1 MSEFS
6 ITAYRE
12 EFENGRYVRQSYF
25 NEWFYEK
32 YLKILKN
39 VEKNGYVS
47 IPYNRVKMDMFCS
60 HYGLRTPRRLDKI
73 IDITAEVEKYESEV
87 YCELE
92 SGKYEEMY
100 YKKYMIAIKELE
112 RSGRLRYDT
121 WEEWRYPYPYLN
133 KHTMR
138 NFMKK
143 YKLMNP
149 RIMADKIRI
158 QRY

>member
-1 MSEFS
+1 MSEDS
-6 ITAYRE
+6 ITAYKE
-12 EFENGRYVRQSYF
+12 KYENGIYARQSYF

-32 YLKILKN
+32 YLKILRN

-47 IPYNRVKMDMFCS
+47 IPYNKWKVESFCR
-60 HYGLRTPRRLDKI
+60 HYGLRTPRELDKR
-73 IDITAEVEKYESEV
+73 IDMSAEVSKYESEV
-87 YCELE
+87 YSEKE

-100 YKKYMIAIKELE
+100 YDKYLIAITELE

-121 WEEWRYPYPYLN
+121 WEEWRYPYPNLD
-133 KHTMR
+133 KQTMR

-149 RIMADKIRI
+149 RIMADKMSKK
-158 QRY
+158 RY